1 MKRWVKGFD
10 WGIFVKCD
18 GCKPN
23 RHVSLG
29 NKQALQ
35 FSLYNYITKL
45 YKNTRPF
52 AAAMKRASP
61 FKFYLASYVF
71 ITCANKPP
79 KNQTLVTGG
88 GEQIPPSPGI
98 VLQGLPPIGGT
109 GALWRIAWLIRLRI
123 CGFACN
129 GLKAE
134 PSCIVLLEA
143 NKMMNMNKIVK
154 KRMFVLWNSIFFS
167 FFFGWVWW
175 RFLICKYKGFRALSL
190 LSFTTKTVLANIEN
204 KTCNI

>member
-35 FSLYNYITKL
+35 FSLCNYITKL

-79 KNQTLVTGG
+79 KNQTSVTGG
-88 GEQIPPSPGI
+88 GGQIPPPPGI
-98 VLQGLPPIGGT
+98 ILQGLPPIGGT
-109 GALWRIAWLIRLRI
+109 GALWRVAWLIRLRI

-167 FFFGWVWW
+167 FFFLGEFDGD
-175 RFLICKYKGFRALSL
+175 FLCAYIKASGLCLSI
-190 LSFTTKTVLANIEN
+190 F
-204 KTCNI
+204 